1 MIDLTSYCFLC
12 ENRKKRREE
21 FIMEV
26 ILTLENRNGMLF
38 NHRRLSRDK
47 KVCERI
53 LDYSNEKELWMNE
66 YSKKL
71 FTNLTDTRVI
81 RVDEAFL
88 DKSQSVCFVE
98 NQDITPYLSKI
109 DTFILFRWNRDY
121 PADFFFTV
129 DLSQWNLISTE
140 DFEGTSHEK
149 ITMEVYEK
157 KL

>member
-1 MIDLTSYCFLC
+1 MTSYSFLC
-12 ENRKKRREE
+12 KNRENRREE
-21 FIMEV
+21 FTIEV

-47 KVCERI
+47 KVCEKI
-53 LDYSNEKELWMNE
+53 LN

-71 FTNLTDTRVI
+71 FANLTDAEVI

-88 DKSQSVCFVE
+88 DKAQSVCFVE
-98 NQDITPYLSKI
+98 NQDIMPYLPKI

-121 PADFFFTV
+121 PADFFFKV

-149 ITMEVYEK
+149 IIMEVYEK
-157 KL
+157 K

>member
-12 ENRKKRREE
+12 ENREKRREE
-21 FIMEV
+21 FIIEV

-71 FTNLTDTRVI
+71 FTNLTDTKVI

-98 NQDITPYLSKI
+98 NQDVTPYLSKI